1 MTVPAGTFPSVV
13 MRVTCEGDVGPA
25 YTKDMAYYVFS
36 PGVGVVAMISQEDA
50 EAFWIIH
57 LDSSS
62 GRVLASVN

>member
-1 MTVPAGTFPSVV
+1 
-13 MRVTCEGDVGPA
+13 MRHRYTGKIGPA
-25 YTKDMAYYVFS
+25 DTQDTAYYLLA

-62 GRVLASVN
+62 GRVLASVE

>member
-1 MTVPAGTFPSVV
+1 MPAGTFPSVV
-13 MRVTCEGDVGPA
+13 MRVTCEGEVGPA
-25 YTKDMAYYVFS
+25 HTQDLAYYVFS

-62 GRVLASVN
+62 GRVLASLE